1 MITKRFLILAMVMSL
16 ILTIAPAALAQ
27 TPPDVIKE
35 YVISIEPQAD
45 GALKMKYDF
54 NYCATTDF
62 PANSG
67 YLEVGVPN
75 SNFSLTDY
83 GPKDWVTSAAA
94 KNGSTSQ
101 VHLDFAHVPKA
112 GECFSFSFTILQ
124 QAMAYPSDTGVS
136 FVFTPG
142 WFDFAKI
149 EKLSIRWQLPK
160 DISQVKGFD
169 PAPKTQD
176 DGLAVWEA
184 ENLAPNQKFTVK
196 ITIDKTVFPQ
206 LAVQPTQA
214 PATSGG
220 EGSGSIDP
228 ALLCLG
234 VVLVVAVFLVVAWLV
249 YSPSIS
255 DNKKGD
261 DDYTPGTYIGGHHST
276 PRYDPPS
283 PRYSPSPTPRYTPPP
298 PSRSGGDSGSFGGRG
313 GSCACV
319 SCACACA
326 CAGGG
331 RAGCAE
337 KGFDVSGLM
346 RKRDLST
353 KE

>member
-1 MITKRFLILAMVMSL
+1 MITKRLLILALVMSL
-16 ILTIAPAALAQ
+16 ILTVAPVALAQ

-35 YVISIEPQAD
+35 YVVSIEPQTD

-112 GECFSFSFTILQ
+112 GECFSFSFAILQ
-124 QAMAYPSDTGVS
+124 KGMAYPSGTGVS

-149 EKLSIRWQLPK
+149 EKLSVRWQLPK
-160 DISQVKGFD
+160 DISLVKGFD
-169 PAPKTQD
+169 PAPKTQAG
-176 DGLAVWEA
+176 GLAVWEA

-196 ITIDKTVFPQ
+196 ITVDKTVFPQ
-206 LAVQPTQA
+206 LVVQPTQA

-220 EGSGSIDP
+220 EGGGSIDP
-228 ALLCLG
+228 ALLCLIVIIVVV
-234 VVLVVAVFLVVAWLV
+234 VVLAIAWAA
-249 YSPSIS
+249 YSLDSGS
-255 DNKKGD
+255 GGS
-261 DDYTPGTYIGGHHST
+261 YSSGGYIGGYSSSSHS
-276 PRYDPPS
+276 S
-283 PRYSPSPTPRYTPPP
+283 SGS
-298 PSRSGGDSGSFGGRG
+298 SSSGRSGGGSGSFGGRG
-313 GSCACV
+313 SSCACV
-319 SCACACA
+319 SSCACACA

-331 RAGCAE
+331 RAGCTE

-346 RKRDLST
+346 RQRDRLV

>member
-1 MITKRFLILAMVMSL
+1 MITKRLLILTLVMSL
-16 ILTIAPAALAQ
+16 ILTIAPSALAQ

-35 YVISIEPQAD
+35 YVVSVEPQTD
-45 GALKMKYDF
+45 GALKMRYDF
-54 NYCATTDF
+54 SYCATTDF

-112 GECFSFSFTILQ
+112 GECFSFNFTILQ

-149 EKLSIRWQLPK
+149 EKLSVRWQLPK

-169 PAPKTQD
+169 PAPKTQG

-196 ITIDKTVFPQ
+196 ITVDKTVFPQ

-214 PATSGG
+214 PAASDGSGG
-220 EGSGSIDP
+220 GFAIDPLLLCFVVILVVVVVFVIAWAAYSLDSGSGGS
-228 ALLCLG
+228 
-234 VVLVVAVFLVVAWLV
+234 
-249 YSPSIS
+249 YSS
-255 DNKKGD
+255 G
-261 DDYTPGTYIGGHHST
+261 GYIGGYHSA
-276 PRYDPPS
+276 PRNDSPS
-283 PRYSPSPTPRYTPPP
+283 PRYSPPSPSPRYDPP
-298 PSRSGGDSGSFGGRG
+298 PSRSGGGSGNFGGRG
-313 GSCACV
+313 SSCACV
-319 SCACACA
+319 SSCVCACA

-331 RAGCAE
+331 RAGCAR
-337 KGFDVSGLM
+337 KGFDVSRLM
-346 RKRDLST
+346 RKRNQPA